1 MAASLIGWIWAQS
14 MERDLSTGARLTLFA
29 LNEHTSIGTHGD
41 WRVFPGQSRLAKMV
55 GCSEFTLRKHLKE
68 LTEAGLLT
76 VANQFDKTGRQ
87 QANLYW
93 LQAPKLVDEEG
104 ERNLRPP
111 ERNVPHGG
119 QETCDKPFNKNPL
132 NKRFIAP
139 TVSEVAAYCSER
151 NNGINAQKFIDHYEA
166 NGWMRGKNKIKCW
179 KACVRTWESRD
190 AESKPKSQWRGGI

>member
-1 MAASLIGWIWAQS
+1 MAASLIGWIWSQS
-14 MERDLSTGARLTLFA
+14 IDRELSTGARLTLFA

-41 WRVFPGQSRLAKMV
+41 WRVFPGQHRLAKMV

-68 LTEAGLLT
+68 LIEAGLLT
-76 VANQFDKTGRQ
+76 VANQFDNSGRQ

-104 ERNLRPP
+104 ERNLLPP

-119 QETCDKPFNKNPL
+119 QETCDKPLNKNPL

-139 TVSEVAAYCSER
+139 TVEEVAAYCKER
-151 NNGINAQKFIDHYEA
+151 GNSVNPNHFVDHYEA
-166 NGWMRGKNKIKCW
+166 NGWMRGKSKIKCW
-179 KACVRTWESRD
+179 KACVRTWE
-190 AESKPKSQWRGGI
+190 KNNKSEGAVSYL

>member
-104 ERNLRPP
+104 KETCAPRKKCAPR
-111 ERNVPHGG
+111 G

-179 KACVRTWESRD
+179 KVCANV
-190 AESKPKSQWRGGI
+190 GIPGR

>member
-14 MERDLSTGARLTLFA
+14 IDLELSTGARLTLFA
-29 LNEHTSIGTHGD
+29 LNEHTSIGAHGD

-68 LTEAGLLT
+68 LIDAGLLT
-76 VANQFDKTGRQ
+76 VANQFDKSGRQ

-111 ERNVPHGG
+111 ERNLPHGG

-139 TVSEVAAYCSER
+139 SVEEVAAYCKER
-151 NNGINAQKFIDHYEA
+151 GNSVNPNHFVDHYEA
-166 NGWMRGKNKIKCW
+166 NGWMRGKSKIKCW
-179 KACVRTWESRD
+179 KACVRTWE
-190 AESKPKSQWRGGI
+190 KNNKSEGAVSYL